1 MKASFLKKSLLILSA
16 ILLCT
21 LSMASCK
28 TTLKPGDKGLYDK
41 QNDITYSHASTV
53 YEASALVKEYGKL
66 ALTSKE
72 SYALY
77 TIPGADPTQML
88 ATEDYNIVFAAGYTM
103 PTLLEMAPTILHIC
117 TDASTTVHEL
127 YRIEDTVD
135 ISSIVMKYTSGENLP
150 YPAGSPLRSYKVR
163 FESTQ
168 YPGFYYTLTYVEY
181 ASDVE
186 IDGVNHGRFFLRS
199 AFEGIFIP
207 VGDEIHKALG
217 YTD

>member
-1 MKASFLKKSLLILSA
+1 MKALSIRKTLLILLA
-16 ILLCT
+16 VTLCA
-21 LSMASCK
+21 LSLASCK
-28 TTLKPGDKGLYDK
+28 TTLQPGDNGLYDK
-41 QNDITYSHASTV
+41 QSKITYSHASTV
-53 YEASALVKEYGKL
+53 YEATALVKEYGKL
-66 ALTSKE
+66 ALTPKE
-72 SYALY
+72 SYDLF
-77 TIPGADPTQML
+77 TIPGTDPTRML
-88 ATEDYNIVFAAGYTM
+88 ATEDYNIVYAAGITM
-103 PTLLEMAPTILHIC
+103 PTLLEMAPTVIHVC
-117 TDASTTVHEL
+117 TDSTATVHEIQ
-127 YRIEDTVD
+127 RIEDTVAVA
-135 ISSIVMKYTSGENLP
+135 SIVTDFTAGENLS

-186 IDGVNHGRFFLRS
+186 IDGENHGRFFLRS

>member
-1 MKASFLKKSLLILSA
+1 MNVSILKKSLLILLA
-16 ILLCT
+16 VTLCA
-21 LSMASCK
+21 LSLASCK
-28 TTLKPGDKGLYDK
+28 TTLKPGDNGLYDN
-41 QNDITYSHASTV
+41 QNKITYCHASTV
-53 YEASALVKEYGKL
+53 YEATKLVKEYGKL
-66 ALTSKE
+66 ALTQKE
-72 SYALY
+72 SYDLY
-77 TIPGADPTQML
+77 TIPGTDPTEML
-88 ATEDYNIVFAAGYTM
+88 ATEDFNIVYAAGITM
-103 PTLLEMAPTILHIC
+103 PTLLEMAPSVIHVC
-117 TDASTTVHEL
+117 TDGTETVHEIQ
-127 YRIEDTVD
+127 RIEDTVAVA
-135 ISSIVMKYTSGENLP
+135 SIVTEFTAGENLP

-186 IDGVNHGRFFLRS
+186 IDGENHGRFFLRS

>member
-16 ILLCT
+16 ILLCAMT
-21 LSMASCK
+21 LVSCK

-53 YEASALVKEYGKL
+53 YEATSLLKEYGKL

-77 TIPGADPTQML
+77 TIPGADPTVML
-88 ATEDYNIVFAAGYTM
+88 ATEDFNIVYAAEYVM
-103 PTLLEMAPTILHIC
+103 PTLLEMSPSIIHIC
-117 TDASTTVHEL
+117 TDSSTSVHEIQ
-127 YRIEDTVD
+127 RIEDVV
-135 ISSIVMKYTSGENLP
+135 IIASIVTDFTSGTNLP

-181 ASDVE
+181 AEDVE
-186 IDGVNHGRFFLRS
+186 IDGVSYGRYFLRS
-199 AFEGIFIP
+199 AFEDIFVPI
-207 VGDEIHKALG
+207 GDEIHKAMG

>member
-1 MKASFLKKSLLILSA
+1 MNVSILKKSLLILLA
-16 ILLCT
+16 VTLCA
-21 LSMASCK
+21 LSLTSCK
-28 TTLKPGDKGLYDK
+28 TTLKPGDNGLYDN
-41 QNDITYSHASTV
+41 QNKITYCHASTV
-53 YEASALVKEYGKL
+53 YEATKLVKEYGKL
-66 ALTSKE
+66 ALTQKE
-72 SYALY
+72 SYDLY
-77 TIPGADPTQML
+77 TIPGTDPTEML
-88 ATEDYNIVFAAGYTM
+88 ATEDFNIVYAAGITM
-103 PTLLEMAPTILHIC
+103 PTLLEMAPSVIHVC
-117 TDASTTVHEL
+117 TDGTETVHEIQ
-127 YRIEDTVD
+127 RIEDTVAVA
-135 ISSIVMKYTSGENLP
+135 SIVTEFTAGENLP

-163 FESTQ
+163 FESVQ